1 MRPLDI
7 AFAVAIGAA
16 AAPALAQPQ
25 PSSAGQDVKSIT
37 GTNGA
42 LERGW
47 ANMSLPRDTIK
58 QAQEK
63 LKNLGYY
70 KGGQVVDGVWGP
82 ETGTA
87 VRRFQDSKHLPTTGD
102 PDAKTLAALGIAAP
116 APAAGTNAAEA
127 GSGGT
132 AQPSATAGTQSAGG
146 GATATPSSPG
156 GK

>member
-1 MRPLDI
+1 
-7 AFAVAIGAA
+7 
-16 AAPALAQPQ
+16 
-25 PSSAGQDVKSIT
+25 
-37 GTNGA
+37 
-42 LERGW
+42 
-47 ANMSLPRDTIK
+47 MSLPRDTVK

-63 LKNLGYY
+63 LKSLGYY

-87 VRRFQDSKHLPTTGD
+87 VRRFQDSRHLPATGD

-116 APAAGTNAAEA
+116 ANATSQSPAQPAGSNGGGQTAAQAPAAGTNAAEA

-146 GATATPSSPG
+146 GATATPSSPSG
-156 GK
+156 Q